1 MVHRE
6 KVVQIHQ
13 RTNICQWKQVSYL
26 TIFGWGHL
34 ERGEGGEGEQ
44 KREDEK
50 KRDRGVIYID
60 RKIHEREKKER
71 EGHGKSSLPNNQPK
85 LVS

>member
-34 ERGEGGEGEQ
+34 ERGEGGEREQ

-50 KRDRGVIYID
+50 DRERGVKYMD
-60 RKIHEREKKER
+60 RKIYILAVFRILNDIHSII
-71 EGHGKSSLPNNQPK
+71 HPVTLPFIE
-85 LVS
+85 